1 MKKYLALSRTTHA
14 ILDIALPG
22 FCALLWLG
30 GFPRWST
37 LGLALLTVFAAYTA
51 IYALNDLVGVMG
63 DREKFAGGI
72 NAGYSVEASE
82 LRYPLARQ
90 ALRYRD
96 GWMWFALW
104 FAIALVGSYL
114 LNLAILII
122 LVVAALLEVVY
133 CLLFKV
139 TYLRV
144 LVSGLV
150 KSAGP
155 VAAVFTVDHHPA
167 TSLLL
172 VIFAW
177 VFFWEIGGQNIPAD
191 WNDTVEDRRVNAKTI
206 PIHFGTQKAGLI
218 VVVAL
223 SLTVLTSLF
232 LPVVSPVSLGV
243 AYLVA
248 SLLVGLFLLLRPAYR
263 LYRHHQEGRL
273 AARLFDNAS
282 YYPLAQLALLA
293 LFVMLNL
300 FES

>member
-1 MKKYLALSRTTHA
+1 MKRYLALSRTTHA

-30 GFPRWST
+30 HVPQWST
-37 LGLALLTVFAAYTA
+37 LSLALLTVFAAYTA
-51 IYALNDLVGVMG
+51 VYALNDLVGVAG

-82 LRYPLARQ
+82 LRYPLARDV
-90 ALRYRD
+90 LSYRD
-96 GWMWFALW
+96 GWLWFTFW
-104 FAIALVGSYL
+104 FAIALAGSYL
-114 LNLAILII
+114 LNLAILVI
-122 LVVAALLEVVY
+122 LVAAALLEISY

-155 VAAVFTVDHHPA
+155 VAAVFTVDHHP
-167 TSLLL
+167 TPYLLL

-206 PIHFGTQKAGLI
+206 PIHFGTRRAGLI
-218 VVVAL
+218 VVIAL
-223 SLTVLTSLF
+223 GLTVLTSLF
-232 LPVVSPVSLGV
+232 LPVVSPVVLGV
-243 AYLVA
+243 PYLLA
-248 SLLVGLFLLLRPAYR
+248 SLVVGFFLLLRPGYQ
-263 LYRHHQEGRL
+263 LYRRHHEGRL

-282 YYPLAQLALLA
+282 YYPLAQLAILA
-293 LFVMLNL
+293 FFVIIR
-300 FES
+300 